1 MPRFTKGCTYQYTK
15 NGAPMRVKLVGY
27 DPIYKMDIVSQNGN
41 ETRLNLKALP
51 NVKAVRTSRKTDTK
65 NVYLYLC
72 DIGGGNYKI
81 GATCS
86 PDKRIKQISTY
97 APKAVMKAVVRLP
110 SNKGSQWTKHEKKV
124 LDQFKGFRTGGG
136 GREVV
141 SFQSKDVSDCASFMR
156 SVATGA

>member
-51 NVKAVRTSRKTDTK
+51 NVKA
-65 NVYLYLC
+65 
-72 DIGGGNYKI
+72 GGNYKI

-86 PDKRIKQISTY
+86 PEKRIKQISTY

-141 SFQSKDVSDCASFMR
+141 SVQSKDVSDCASFMR